1 MEGATRSEGRGAR
14 FWLTVVLIAIGI
26 LFIAVNFQKVTI
38 DFVVGSA
45 NAPLVVA
52 LLIAGLI
59 GFLIGLVL
67 PRFRGGR
74 END

>member
-14 FWLTVVLIAIGI
+14 FYLIIVLVAIGV
-26 LFIAVNFQKVTI
+26 LFCAVNFQKVTV
-38 DFVVGSA
+38 DFVVGEA
-45 NAPLVVA
+45 NAPLIVA

-67 PRFRGGR
+67 PRFRR
-74 END
+74 HEND